1 MVARGLSRAKWSW
14 VTRRLAESPGSGV
27 GEHHGDGAGLG
38 GVSMDLS
45 SGGGARSGCRRDWL
59 LVGLA
64 VGEHGV
70 DDVDAAAGEA
80 DQYGV
85 VSLALSAFAVVV
97 GAAGRVGEAGES
109 RQEQRG
115 LQRVVARWERVSPL
129 IEDPE
134 RRVTG
139 ARPA

>member
-1 MVARGLSRAKWSW
+1 
-14 VTRRLAESPGSGV
+14 
-27 GEHHGDGAGLG
+27 
-38 GVSMDLS
+38 
-45 SGGGARSGCRRDWL
+45 
-59 LVGLA
+59 
-64 VGEHGV
+64 
-70 DDVDAAAGEA
+70 
-80 DQYGV
+80 